1 MDPRYLE
8 ERHELWKYILFGILT
23 GGLYQFFVMTNV
35 TRDLNTACWFR
46 DDDRQ
51 RDRSWDYIWV
61 YLLSAITLNIYLFVW
76 LYKQGDRMNRC
87 GARYGIGIKEKG
99 LDYMLWYMLSAVA
112 SHVLNIVGIFLMI
125 RGTGLGLTDYLDYGS
140 GLSSIL
146 NSLGAGAALF
156 LISAAVRLIGR
167 FYTVYLFLGNAD
179 RLFAAY
185 NGQIVSP
192 IVNGQA
198 PLGNMGQNPE
208 PRPIPPTQV
217 SSREMKSRSIW
228 GSSGTYAGAV
238 IPIAPGDVMTL
249 GRDGTRC
256 NMVFSDTSI
265 SRVHCT
271 IQLDLSG
278 QFYMVMNLSRNG
290 TRINQ
295 TTELGPGQSQRCA
308 PGTIISIGD
317 GNNRLTLQ

>member
-112 SHVLNIVGIFLMI
+112 SHVLNIVGIFLMV

-140 GLSSIL
+140 
-146 NSLGAGAALF
+146 
-156 LISAAVRLIGR
+156 
-167 FYTVYLFLGNAD
+167 NAD

-192 IVNGQA
+192 IVNGPA
-198 PLGNMGQNPE
+198 PSGNMGQNPE